1 MFALPSDSSPGPV
14 VGMVDEAGT
23 DRVGE
28 DVSEGRVV
36 VVLVVDHPGG
46 EAFGEERAPA
56 AVACVVLA
64 GVVALQPLDRRRQA
78 LDRTLDDC
86 VVVSSHQAIGVEVER
101 PAPRSSFQQPEEGVP
116 ILVVAEEHRLLHTA
130 GRQVEIPVR

>member
-1 MFALPSDSSPGPV
+1 MGEQMFALASDGSPWPV

-28 DVSEGRVV
+28 DVPEGRVV

-64 GVVALQPLDRRRQA
+64 GVVALPPLDGGRQA
-78 LDRTLDDC
+78 RDRALDDC
-86 VVVSSHQAIGVEVER
+86 VVVGSHQAVGVEVE
-101 PAPRSSFQQPEEGVP
+101 
-116 ILVVAEEHRLLHTA
+116 
-130 GRQVEIPVR
+130 